1 MPFIFRLLFFGIFI
15 SIVLPVV
22 PMGPMGFGQ
31 KPGADQKD
39 DKKKPRKNPLIEKPL
54 ADLKK
59 GLETAL
65 KSKDYATAVKYLDA
79 MRVVSTDHEQIRE
92 ILLQMADLYSLQE
105 EWTKAERAYN
115 EFILLYPGAAR
126 CDYAH
131 FKAVE
136 CGFKLTSEPDRD
148 QTKTQ
153 EILDLAQKFVTD
165 HPKSEFMGAV
175 TELATQ
181 CREKLLESDINIFNF
196 YLKRDN
202 FRAAQK
208 RIDLIQKEYGPQVPN
223 SQPKVL
229 ELTLQLAQ
237 AQNNQFKIWETQL
250 QLIDLY
256 PNHDITKRLGMLPQH
271 IRESAERGL
280 KIAEGIYIPP
290 YKVDSEVVAEN
301 NPIEMHSP
309 KDSVTITNARNKKTS

>member
-1 MPFIFRLLFFGIFI
+1 MPFIIRLLFFGIFVCI
-15 SIVLPVV
+15 ALPAFS
-22 PMGPMGFGQ
+22 MGPMGFGQ
-31 KPGADQKD
+31 KPGSDQKD

-54 ADLKK
+54 SELKK

-79 MRVVSTDHEQIRE
+79 MRVVSTDHEQIKE
-92 ILLQMADLYSLQE
+92 ILLQMADLYYLQE

-153 EILDLAQKFVTD
+153 EILALAEEFITT
-165 HPKSEFMGAV
+165 HPKSEFMDHV
-175 TELATQ
+175 IKLATQ
-181 CREKLLESDINIFNF
+181 CREKLFASDINIFNF
-196 YLKRDN
+196 YLKGKN
-202 FRAAQK
+202 FRAAQ
-208 RIDLIQKEYGPQVPN
+208 RRLDSMGKEYSPKLPE

-229 ELTLQLAQ
+229 ELTIELAQ
-237 AQNNQFKIWETQL
+237 AQNNPAKVWEAQL
-250 QLIDLY
+250 QLVDKF
-256 PNHDITKRLGMLPQH
+256 PDNDITKRLALSVETIQL
-271 IRESAERGL
+271 EQTAF
-280 KIAEGIYIPP
+280 
-290 YKVDSEVVAEN
+290 N
-301 NPIEMHSP
+301 NKAI
-309 KDSVTITNARNKKTS
+309 

>member
-1 MPFIFRLLFFGIFI
+1 MKGILFYHISGYSSTSILRFLLGTCQGIFMPFIFRLLFFGIFI
-15 SIVLPVV
+15 SIVLPVL

-54 ADLKK
+54 PELKT
-59 GLETAL
+59 GLEAAL

-79 MRVVSTDHEQIRE
+79 MRVVSTDHEQIKE
-92 ILLQMADLYSLQE
+92 ILLQMADLYYLQE

-136 CGFKLTSEPDRD
+136 CGFKLTSQPDRD

-153 EILDLAQKFVTD
+153 EILTLAEEFVTT
-165 HPKSEFMGAV
+165 HPKSEFMGEV
-175 TELATQ
+175 TRLATQ
-181 CREKLLESDINIFNF
+181 CREKLFASDINIFNF
-196 YLKRDN
+196 YLHRNNLK
-202 FRAAQK
+202 AAQK
-208 RIDLIQKEYGPQVPN
+208 RLDYMAKEYTPQLPQ

-229 ELTLQLAQ
+229 ELTIELAQ
-237 AQNNQFKIWETQL
+237 AQNNPAKVWEAQL
-250 QLIDLY
+250 QLVNKFPD
-256 PNHDITKRLGMLPQH
+256 NDITKRLAL
-271 IRESAERGL
+271 SAEQIKKNL
-280 KIAEGIYIPP
+280 DE
-290 YKVDSEVVAEN
+290 
-301 NPIEMHSP
+301 
-309 KDSVTITNARNKKTS
+309 SVTLKT